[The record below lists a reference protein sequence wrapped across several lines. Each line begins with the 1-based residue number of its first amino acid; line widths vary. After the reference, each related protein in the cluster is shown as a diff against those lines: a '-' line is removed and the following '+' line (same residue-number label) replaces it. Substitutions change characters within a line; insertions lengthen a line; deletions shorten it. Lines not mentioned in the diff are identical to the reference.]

1 MVFVFLVA
9 QIAAAMAPAIPQA
22 VAMIAVAYI
31 VREARPKDRKRKKR
45 SKK

>member
-1 MVFVFLVA
+1 MVFLILVA
-9 QIAAAMAPAIPQA
+9 QLIAPMMPGVPQA

-31 VREARPKDRKRKKR
+31 LRESKPKDRKRKKR